1 MIKNFDELVTLK
13 HIPNWTYIF
22 YYPYRI
28 LITAGS
34 GSSKTNVLLNLIKHQ
49 CPDIDQ
55 TFFFLKVLF
64 KSKYKLFI
72 KRTEKVGNKQAKNPQ
87 AFIDYP

>member
-1 MIKNFDELVTLK
+1 MENCDELVTLK
-13 HIPNWTYIF
+13 HILNWTYIF

-55 TFFFLKVLF
+55 TYFYLKVLF

-72 KRTEKVGNKQAKNPQ
+72 KRTEKVGNKQAKKPTS
-87 AFIDYP
+87 IY